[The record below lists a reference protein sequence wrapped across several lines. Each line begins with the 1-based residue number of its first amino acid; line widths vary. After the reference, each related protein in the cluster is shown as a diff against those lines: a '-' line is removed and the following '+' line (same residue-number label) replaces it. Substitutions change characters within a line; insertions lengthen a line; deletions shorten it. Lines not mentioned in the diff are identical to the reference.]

1 MAATITPNSKIYYP
15 LYSGSGV
22 SSSLST
28 APLVSQAGSYTAPG
42 IPTVYNSTTSGSSTN
57 ISQDVTQTVNIS
69 ATSSTSYGFDSLPS
83 STKQQA
89 LIEYCKYY
97 NITYNVSIATATVGD
112 KIAIDLGQDFP
123 QPPLSVS
130 EWGATWA
137 IQKGYLDNQGKSTLF
152 SDKNQQSL

>member
-1 MAATITPNSKIYYP
+1 
-15 LYSGSGV
+15 
-22 SSSLST
+22 
-28 APLVSQAGSYTAPG
+28 
-42 IPTVYNSTTSGSSTN
+42 
-57 ISQDVTQTVNIS
+57 
-69 ATSSTSYGFDSLPS
+69 LPS